1 MSADKVRRL
10 LGSLLDDPENEKA
23 WISLE
28 ERAISGELLELG
40 EELPFML
47 AESRLMFA
55 ERGEAEA
62 VLRVLDV
69 EVELTPDVTAKVRLL
84 RERARVS
91 EEELLDDRTALAS
104 VEALVGLGG
113 QADAAELKDRLTSKK
128 ARWKE
133 ILAAYKRHA
142 ENDTTDPALIASHLA
157 SAAGIVFQYKGKGR
171 DREAD
176 QLFESALS
184 VDPGN
189 VRAVHLYERVLRKRG
204 DRWADLAALLER
216 SAEFVTATDVRVNL
230 LLRAARTHAGRLRQF
245 GDAERLYR
253 KVLTLDTGHVDATRF
268 LAALLTEQGRVDDLI
283 DFYEGQLRAS
293 PANARDVGLLALTG
307 MAHWRMRHD
316 PRAADGHF
324 RKILELA
331 PDNPIAQSFFF
342 EHQSTVVEMSPL
354 MEDAI
359 GDDVEFDTSGMEEFS
374 VEVDDGDA
382 GATVE
387 MPAAGIT
394 LDMLRAAQPAASAS
408 SSGAVRIVRTHVLGG
423 GGEPARSMAPT
434 PQAAPAAPVEA
445 PADDNATVV
454 EAPAASSA
462 MLAALLQK
470 SDEAAAGA
478 PKPAVVEAPK
488 PAVAEAPKPAVA
500 EAPEPAAVEAPKPA
514 AVEAPPIRSAVET
527 TPLVEPTVPAEYERV
542 TASNV
547 TVAWPA
553 GVKVLEPTSLGYT
566 IAGLLEEAAIATG
579 TEPRERLTVFLH
591 GSRDDLHLA
600 TGTPEWATGVYDGAL
615 HLVAEPSTDFG
626 VRISTMRHEVM
637 HAQLHAGVGCMPAW
651 FNEGAAQYFAG
662 RPPLQ
667 TWMTM
672 LKEREAFDFDAL
684 AAPTIVEAPKEDA
697 SKLYAQSLAMVL
709 FELDRSKGGLQAVV
723 ASLHEIDASDPGRRA
738 RLLWKTLNPGVG
750 PGDLRS
756 ALAQR
761 IFGVSSERE
770 LDGVFD
776 QRVCCSG
783 GRRIDDLSCRAAP
796 AGSEAVTSDE
806 RCRRY

>member
-1 MSADKVRRL
+1 MWQRSLTVVLAGGAACIAMAWLARDRALSANAAASATSAASDADQRESDSSRGERSKGGTRRDVQESDRDLDEETAASAPVRPSISKHRARL
-10 LGSLLDDPENEKA
+10 PQPEKRGSLLDTSDPCE
-23 WISLE
+23 
-28 ERAISGELLELG
+28 
-40 EELPFML
+40 
-47 AESRLMFA
+47 
-55 ERGEAEA
+55 
-62 VLRVLDV
+62 
-69 EVELTPDVTAKVRLL
+69 
-84 RERARVS
+84 
-91 EEELLDDRTALAS
+91 
-104 VEALVGLGG
+104 
-113 QADAAELKDRLTSKK
+113 
-128 ARWKE
+128 
-133 ILAAYKRHA
+133 
-142 ENDTTDPALIASHLA
+142 
-157 SAAGIVFQYKGKGR
+157 
-171 DREAD
+171 
-176 QLFESALS
+176 
-184 VDPGN
+184 
-189 VRAVHLYERVLRKRG
+189 
-204 DRWADLAALLER
+204 
-216 SAEFVTATDVRVNL
+216 
-230 LLRAARTHAGRLRQF
+230 
-245 GDAERLYR
+245 
-253 KVLTLDTGHVDATRF
+253 
-268 LAALLTEQGRVDDLI
+268 
-283 DFYEGQLRAS
+283 
-293 PANARDVGLLALTG
+293 
-307 MAHWRMRHD
+307 
-316 PRAADGHF
+316 
-324 RKILELA
+324 
-331 PDNPIAQSFFF
+331 
-342 EHQSTVVEMSPL
+342 
-354 MEDAI
+354 
-359 GDDVEFDTSGMEEFS
+359 
-374 VEVDDGDA
+374 
-382 GATVE
+382 
-387 MPAAGIT
+387 
-394 LDMLRAAQPAASAS
+394 
-408 SSGAVRIVRTHVLGG
+408 
-423 GGEPARSMAPT
+423 
-434 PQAAPAAPVEA
+434 
-445 PADDNATVV
+445 
-454 EAPAASSA
+454 
-462 MLAALLQK
+462 
-470 SDEAAAGA
+470 
-478 PKPAVVEAPK
+478 
-488 PAVAEAPKPAVA
+488 
-500 EAPEPAAVEAPKPA
+500 
-514 AVEAPPIRSAVET
+514 
-527 TPLVEPTVPAEYERV
+527 PLVEPTVPAEYERV